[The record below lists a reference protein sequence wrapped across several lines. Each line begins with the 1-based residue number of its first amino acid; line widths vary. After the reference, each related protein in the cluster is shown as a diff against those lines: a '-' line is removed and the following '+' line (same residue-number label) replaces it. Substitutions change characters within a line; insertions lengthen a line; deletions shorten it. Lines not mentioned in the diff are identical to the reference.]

1 MASMTVE
8 VVSPERVLFSGEA
21 TMVIT
26 RTQGGGEIAFLPG
39 HAPFLGALSEN
50 HTRVFLVDGSTLDI
64 AVHAGFVE
72 VSNSKVSILSD
83 VAELGPGVFGIERA
97 AQYWFG
103 KPAADL
109 DVRETAFLV
118 ALTPAPRTISRR
130 VAAYRLASGG
140 GPDDPDIDP
149 ETAYRIDV
157 VLGAMKRAG
166 AITDR
171 QHRAAREARLTLRRD
186 ALAAL
191 GQ

>member
-50 HTRVFLVDGSTLDI
+50 HTRIFLVDGSTVDL

-83 VAELGPGVFGIERA
+83 VAELAADIDVERA
-97 AQYWFG
+97 H
-103 KPAADL
+103 AARARAEERMRTESDAE
-109 DVRETAFLV
+109 VTA
-118 ALTPAPRTISRR
+118 ALNRATA
-130 VAAYRLASGG
+130 RLRASG
-140 GPDDPDIDP
+140 
-149 ETAYRIDV
+149 V
-157 VLGAMKRAG
+157 SV
-166 AITDR
+166 
-171 QHRAAREARLTLRRD
+171 
-186 ALAAL
+186 
-191 GQ
+191 